1 MVSPCFVKAYPIQ
14 LRFCLTIN
22 QQNLHTVFFF
32 IVLTLLI
39 FTYGYGGWRLSLYLS
54 WPWNATWAVSVAA
67 IALSPLV
74 AVRLREIALWRRLG
88 DLYSWV
94 SYGSFGFFIT
104 LTGSFILRDL
114 VGTSLQWAEFEL
126 PATES
131 QLDAGA
137 LFAAFLF
144 TLWGLYQSR
153 RTPIVQNVD
162 IAIDG
167 LPKELAGLRIAHLSD
182 LHVGPTIK
190 RDFVQRIVDRTNA
203 LQSDLIVFTGDMADG
218 PVDQLQVDVEPLAEL
233 RAPLGQFSVTGNHEY
248 YSGVHDWTAQTERL
262 GFSVLLNDSLLI
274 KRGEH
279 SIALVG
285 VTDFGAE
292 TIVPDHRS
300 DPQCAL
306 ANAPKA
312 NLTILL
318 AHQPRSVHAAAGA
331 DIQLSGHT
339 HGGQF
344 VPWKYIVPLQQ
355 TYLAGLHRHKST
367 WLYVHSGCGYWGPP
381 LRIGA
386 PSEIALHTI
395 RST

>member
-1 MVSPCFVKAYPIQ
+1 MF
-14 LRFCLTIN
+14 RLTIY
-22 QQNLHTVFFF
+22 QQNAYTVFFL
-32 IVLTLLI
+32 IVLPLLI
-39 FTYGYGGWRLSLYLS
+39 FTYGYGGWRLSFYLS
-54 WPWNATWAVSVAA
+54 WPWSAAWAVSVAA
-67 IALSPLV
+67 FALSPLV
-74 AVRLREIALWRRLG
+74 AVRMREFTLWRRLG
-88 DLYSWV
+88 DLYSWI

-114 VGTSLQWAEFEL
+114 VDALLQWAEFEL

-131 QLDAGA
+131 QLDATA
-137 LFAAFLF
+137 LVVACLF

-153 RTPIVQNVD
+153 RTPTVQNVD
-162 IAIDG
+162 IVIDG

-182 LHVGPTIK
+182 LHVGSTIK

-203 LQSDLIVFTGDMADG
+203 LQPDLIVFTGDMADG
-218 PVDQLQVDVEPLAEL
+218 PVDRLQVDVEPLAEL
-233 RAPLGQFSVTGNHEY
+233 RAPLGQFSITGNHEY

-262 GFSVLLNDSLLI
+262 GFSVLLNESRLI

-292 TIVPDHRS
+292 NIVPNHRS
-300 DPQCAL
+300 DPQGAL

-312 NLTILL
+312 DLTILL
-318 AHQPRSVHAAAGA
+318 AHQPRSIHAAAGA

-381 LRIGA
+381 LRLGA

-395 RST
+395 RSTS

>member
-1 MVSPCFVKAYPIQ
+1 M
-14 LRFCLTIN
+14 
-22 QQNLHTVFFF
+22 FFF

-114 VGTSLQWAEFEL
+114 VGISLQWAEFEL

-190 RDFVQRIVDRTNA
+190 RDFVQRIVDRTNV
-203 LQSDLIVFTGDMADG
+203 LQPDLIVFTGDMADG

>member
-1 MVSPCFVKAYPIQ
+1 M
-14 LRFCLTIN
+14 
-22 QQNLHTVFFF
+22 FFL
-32 IVLTLLI
+32 IVLPLLI
-39 FTYGYGGWRLSLYLS
+39 FTYGYGGWRLSVYLS
-54 WPWNATWAVSVAA
+54 WPWNAAWAVSVVA
-67 IALSPLV
+67 IGLSPLV
-74 AVRLREIALWRRLG
+74 AVRMRKLALWRRLG

-104 LTGSFILRDL
+104 LTGSFIMRDL
-114 VGTSLQWAEFEL
+114 SDALLQWAEFEL
-126 PATES
+126 PATDS
-131 QLDAGA
+131 QLDTAT
-137 LFAAFLF
+137 LIAACLF

-162 IAIDG
+162 VVIDG
-167 LPKELAGLRIAHLSD
+167 LPEELAGLRIAHLSD

-203 LQSDLIVFTGDMADG
+203 LQPDLIVFTGDMADG
-218 PVDQLQVDVEPLAEL
+218 PVDRLQNDVEPLAGL

-248 YSGVHDWTAQTERL
+248 YSGIHDWTAQTEHL
-262 GFSVLLNDSLLI
+262 GFNVLLNDSFLI
-274 KRGEH
+274 KRGKH
-279 SIALVG
+279 GIALVG
-285 VTDFGAE
+285 VTDFSAE
-292 TIVPDHRS
+292 AILPDHRS
-300 DPQCAL
+300 DPQGAL

-312 NLTILL
+312 DLTILL
-318 AHQPRSVHAAAGA
+318 AHQPRSIHAAAGA

-344 VPWKYIVPLQQ
+344 VPWKYIVSLQQ

-367 WLYVHSGCGYWGPP
+367 WIYVNSGCGYWGPP

-395 RST
+395 RSTS

>member
-1 MVSPCFVKAYPIQ
+1 
-14 LRFCLTIN
+14 
-22 QQNLHTVFFF
+22 VFFF
-32 IVLTLLI
+32 IVLPLLI
-39 FTYGYGGWRLSLYLS
+39 FTYGYGSWRLSFYLS
-54 WPWNATWAVSVAA
+54 WPWNAVWAVSVAA

-74 AVRLREIALWRRLG
+74 AVRMRELALWRRLG

-114 VGTSLQWAEFEL
+114 VSAFLQWAEFEL

-137 LFAAFLF
+137 LFTACLF

-153 RTPIVQNVD
+153 RTPTVQNVD

-167 LPKELAGLRIAHLSD
+167 LPQELAGLRIAHLSD

-190 RDFVQRIVDRTNA
+190 RDFVQRVVDRTNI
-203 LQSDLIVFTGDMADG
+203 LQPDLIVFTGDMADG

-233 RAPLGQFSVTGNHEY
+233 RAPLGKFSVTGNHEY

-274 KRGEH
+274 KRGEY

-285 VTDFGAE
+285 VTDFSAE

-300 DPQCAL
+300 NPQCAL

-318 AHQPRSVHAAAGA
+318 AHQPRSIHAAAGA

-355 TYLAGLHRHKST
+355 TYLAGLHHHKST

-386 PSEIALHTI
+386 PSEIALHII

>member
-1 MVSPCFVKAYPIQ
+1 MQPIQ
-14 LRFCLTIN
+14 LRFRLTIY
-22 QQNLHTVFFF
+22 QQNAYTVFFL
-32 IVLTLLI
+32 ILLPLLI
-39 FTYGYGGWRLSLYLS
+39 FTYGYGGWRISLYLS
-54 WPWNATWAVSVAA
+54 WPWNALWSVSVAA

-74 AVRLREIALWRRLG
+74 AVRMRELALWRRLG

-104 LTGSFILRDL
+104 LTGSFVLLDIVVAL
-114 VGTSLQWAEFEL
+114 LQWAEFKL
-126 PATES
+126 PATDS
-131 QLDAGA
+131 QLDAAA
-137 LFAAFLF
+137 LMAACLI

-153 RTPIVQNVD
+153 RTPTVQTVD

-167 LPKELAGLRIAHLSD
+167 LPQELARLRIAHLSD

-203 LQSDLIVFTGDMADG
+203 LQPDLIVFTGDMADG
-218 PVDQLQVDVEPLAEL
+218 PVERLQADVEPLAKL
-233 RAPLGQFSVTGNHEY
+233 RAPLGKFSVTGNHEY
-248 YSGVHDWTAQTERL
+248 YSGVNDWTAQTERL
-262 GFSVLLNDSLLI
+262 GFSVLLNDSRLI
-274 KRGEH
+274 RQGKH

-285 VTDFGAE
+285 VTDFSAE
-292 TIVPDHRS
+292 TIITDHQS
-300 DPQCAL
+300 DPKGAL

-312 NLTILL
+312 DLTILL
-318 AHQPRSVHAAAGA
+318 AHQPRSIHAAAGA

-344 VPWKYIVPLQQ
+344 IPWKYVVPIQQ

-381 LRIGA
+381 LRLGA
-386 PSEIALHTI
+386 PSEIALHII
-395 RST
+395 RSTS